1 MSTSIPFRVGDRVV
15 YPNHGVGVIEHIS
28 RRAIGETSQEFYQLR
43 IEASNLRVMVP
54 FATAASVGM
63 RPVIES
69 RELAPI
75 LLYLQRAEV
84 VACAGDWKGRFK
96 EHSDKLRSGQL
107 AQVAEV
113 LKALVQLHKAK
124 PLSFREKKM
133 LDRAAHLLVSEIASA
148 SKLSLEQAL
157 ELLQQTLA
165 KASLALPP
173 FENDGLRQAG

>member
-1 MSTSIPFRVGDRVV
+1 MSAPNSFRVGDRVV

-28 RRAIGETSQEFYQLR
+28 RRETGATTQEFYQLR

-63 RPVIES
+63 RPVVQS
-69 RELAPI
+69 GELGPI
-75 LLYLQRAEV
+75 LDYLERAEA

-96 EHSDKLRSGQL
+96 EHSDKLRGGEL

-113 LKALVQLHKAK
+113 LKALVQLHQAK

-133 LDRAAHLLVSEIASA
+133 LDRAAYLLLSEIASA
-148 SKLSLEQAL
+148 RRLSSADAL
-157 ELLQQTLA
+157 ALLQQALA
-165 KASLALPP
+165 KASLTLPP

>member
-1 MSTSIPFRVGDRVV
+1 MSASIPFRVGDAVV
-15 YPNHGVGVIEHIS
+15 YPNHGVGVIEQIG
-28 RRAIGETSQEFYQLR
+28 RREIGATSQEFYHLR

-63 RPVIES
+63 RPVIEP
-69 RELAPI
+69 RALAPI
-75 LLYLQRAEV
+75 LLFLQGRET

-96 EHSDKLRSGQL
+96 ENSDKLRGGEL

-113 LKALVQLHKAK
+113 LKGLVQVHQAK

-133 LDRAAHLLVSEIASA
+133 LDRAAYLVVSEIASA
-148 SKLSLEQAL
+148 SQLSLEEAL
-157 ELLQQTLA
+157 ALLQRTLA
-165 KASLALPP
+165 QASLVLPP